1 MKVPSRDVGRT
12 EKSAVDPN
20 EMQSLVEKF
29 ESNCRMSNPHRATN
43 PVSEREAE
51 SSVQAG
57 WVWLQRA
64 LRSKMDATN
73 QLRLPMCYPDAN
85 DAQRDTAG
93 HCNFIRKS

>member
-1 MKVPSRDVGRT
+1 M

-51 SSVQAG
+51 PSVQVG
-57 WVWLQRA
+57 WIWLQRA

-73 QLRLPMCYPDAN
+73 QLRLLHVTPMQMTRNVTQPDIATLFAN
-85 DAQRDTAG
+85 RNLVARMTG
-93 HCNFIRKS
+93 